1 MPLALTND
9 RQVKNF
15 TSITQADHDLDSLLL
30 VKFIRDFRRLA
41 VFQTNQE
48 QIAREL
54 QLVMKAVYE

>member
-9 RQVKNF
+9 RQVENF
-15 TSITQADHDLDSLLL
+15 TIITPADHDLDSFLL
-30 VKFIRDFRRLA
+30 VEFIRDFRRLA
-41 VFQTNQE
+41 VFQTHQE